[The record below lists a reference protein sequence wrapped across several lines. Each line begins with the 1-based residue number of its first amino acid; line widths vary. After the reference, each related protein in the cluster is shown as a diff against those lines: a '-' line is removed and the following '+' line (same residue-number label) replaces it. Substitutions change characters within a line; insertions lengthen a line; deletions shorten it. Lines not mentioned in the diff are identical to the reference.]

1 MGLKLSEGQR
11 RAIDVRNKNVLVSAA
26 AGSGKTFV
34 LTQRVLARIIE
45 DRWDIDS
52 FLIVTFTRDAA
63 AEMKGR
69 IVKSIEEK
77 LKEVTKTGEGDNEL
91 KRHLEKQLIL
101 ISRANISTIDS
112 FCSSVVRQNFHKTN
126 LDSGYKN
133 PSDTEAAAL
142 KKQAVNEAL
151 EELLG
156 EGDEDF
162 KKFYNMFIGK
172 TNDKDVVNMILN
184 LYTFADSLPYP
195 EKWFD
200 ECIENYENPKNFY
213 ESIWGLRY
221 IGGIE
226 ENIIAARQYADE
238 AMHYFKYCD
247 KSEIPQVIK
256 KVYETIENFEEA
268 YRTAGIDEIAKL
280 EVKFIINLKS
290 VKNEY
295 ALMHIDVIKRY
306 LNFAKEELNTALKNS
321 AEEKELVNLLFE
333 ESKGNIRSLVKA
345 TRNFMKKYSELKLD
359 KQMAEFN
366 DISHFCLNILRDEK
380 GIPTETAK
388 EYQRKFK
395 EIIIDEYQDSNYLQ
409 EEILTAVSGIDEGK
423 NNIFMVGDVKQAI
436 YRFRQTTPELFI
448 KKYAAY
454 SEKNHSEELI
464 LLSENYR
471 SRKVVLDAC
480 NMIFRQIMDERLG
493 NVKYNKDAALNP
505 KAEFPKPEDGMNISE
520 STELIIAD
528 TANIKEKLAE
538 STIEPKRAEAKL
550 VAMRIYEMMY
560 TNPLFIFDK
569 DENRYRAVEKRDIVI
584 LVNRRTNAGV
594 FYEELNCAG
603 ISCIFEKTNPLFRTT
618 EVKNIISLLRLI
630 DNPMQDIDVVNV
642 LHSPI
647 YGMAFDEITK
657 IRNNEPVGN
666 IYNAVNVW
674 AEKDSDNKSTAKKFI
689 SDLEYYRDYAINNS
703 LPELISEIYEK
714 SNYFSCVGIE
724 ENGKLRQAN
733 LRLFKEKAVEFT
745 ESGAL
750 DLHSFVEYI
759 EADLSDDIDE
769 NNKTG
774 SVVSLG
780 ENEDA
785 VRIMTVHKSKGLEFP
800 VVFVVQLQNQL
811 SRKFKSNDY
820 IFDRELGIGLKYID
834 TENRIK
840 YKTNPYSIITD
851 KYEEEE
857 KSEALRLL
865 YVALTRAREKL
876 IMTGIASSRASKT
889 GKEAVLNELAED
901 RNEILPFALRNM
913 ADSPLFWILAAL
925 KRNENDTEKA
935 IEQKWVC
942 VENADSLEELKA
954 EQAVNAICRLNEADN
969 GKTEGRY
976 TEMIKESL
984 NYKYPYEEETRMPSK
999 ISITEIKRKM
1009 NSDNAETE
1017 NIYSEY
1023 KIKDVP
1029 KFTGKSN
1036 KINSAQLGTIY
1047 HTIMEHM
1054 DFENMK
1060 DEKDAE
1066 ALIESLIDRGII
1078 TPEEGRAV
1086 SRKKIAEFISS
1097 DLFGRI
1103 KRADK
1108 VFRETP
1114 FVMSMEA
1121 SRLKEYETNES
1132 EIAVHGIIDLF
1143 FKEGDKLVVV
1153 DYKTDRVNKNTA
1165 ELAEKYRVQL
1175 ELYSEAL
1182 EKNTGK
1188 KVDECIIYSIDKGE
1202 SINVKF

>member
-1 MGLKLSEGQR
+1 MALKLSEGQR
-11 RAIDVRNKNVLVSAA
+11 RAIDIRNKNVLVSAA

-34 LTQRVLARIIE
+34 LTQRVLSRIIE

-77 LKEVTKTGEGDNEL
+77 LKEVTGNDDTDNEL

-101 ISRANISTIDS
+101 ISRANISTIDA
-112 FCSSVVRQNFHKTN
+112 FCSSVVRQNFHKTE
-126 LDSGYKN
+126 LDLGYKN
-133 PSDTEAAAL
+133 PTDTEAAAL
-142 KKQAVNEAL
+142 KKQAVDDAL
-151 EELLG
+151 EELLS
-156 EGDEDF
+156 EGDEEF
-162 KKFYNMFIGK
+162 NSFYNMFIGK
-172 TNDKDVVNMILN
+172 TNDKDVVDMILS

-200 ECIENYENPKNFY
+200 ECFGNYENAENFY
-213 ESIWGLRY
+213 DSIWGKRY
-221 IGGIE
+221 ILGIE
-226 ENIIAARQYADE
+226 ENIRAARKYADE
-238 AMHYFKYCD
+238 AMYYFKYCASD
-247 KSEIPQVIK
+247 EIPGVIK
-256 KVYETIENFEEA
+256 KVYETIENFEDA
-268 YRTAGIDEIAKL
+268 YSTGGIDEIAKL
-280 EVKFIINLKS
+280 EVKYTINLKS
-290 VKNEY
+290 VKDEY
-295 ALMHIDVIKRY
+295 ALLHTDVIKRY
-306 LNFAKEELNTALKNS
+306 LNFVKEELNTALKNS
-321 AEEKELVNLLFE
+321 AESKELINILFE
-333 ESKGNIRSLVKA
+333 GSRSNIKSLIKA
-345 TRNFMKKYSELKLD
+345 TRTFMKKYAELKLE

-366 DISHFCLNILRDEK
+366 DISHFCLNILRDEE
-380 GIPTETAK
+380 GIPTETAR

-409 EEILTAVSGIDEGK
+409 EEILTAVSGIYEGK

-454 SEKNHSEELI
+454 SEKNDSEELI

-480 NMIFRQIMDERLG
+480 NLIFKQIMDERLG
-493 NVKYNKDAALNP
+493 NVKYTEDVALNP
-505 KAEFPKPEDGMNISE
+505 KAEFPEPEEGMNISDC
-520 STELIIAD
+520 TELIIAD
-528 TANIKEKLAE
+528 TANVKEKLAE
-538 STIEPKRAEAKL
+538 SEIDPKRAEAKL
-550 VAMRIYEMMY
+550 VAKRIYEMLCID
-560 TNPLFIFDK
+560 PLYIYDK

-594 FYEELNCAG
+594 FCDELNSIG
-603 ISCIFEKTNPLFRTT
+603 ISCIFEKTNPLFRAT

-630 DNPMQDIDVVNV
+630 DNPIQDIDIVNI

-647 YGMAFDEITK
+647 YGMSFDDITE
-657 IRNNEPVGN
+657 IRNNGPDGN
-666 IYNAVNVW
+666 IYTAVNMW
-674 AEKDSDNKSTAKKFI
+674 AEKDDVSAFTIKKFI
-689 SDLEYYRDYAINNS
+689 NDLEYYRDFAINNS
-703 LPELISEIYEK
+703 LPDLISEIYER
-714 SNYFSCVGIE
+714 SNYFNCVGVM
-724 ENGKLRQAN
+724 ENGSFRQAN
-733 LRLFKEKAVEFT
+733 LRLFKEKAVEFAAKGT
-745 ESGAL
+745 V

-774 SVVSLG
+774 SAASLC

-800 VVFVVQLQNQL
+800 VVFAVQLQNQL

-840 YKTNPYSIITD
+840 YKTKPYSIITE

-865 YVALTRAREKL
+865 YVALTRAKEKL
-876 IMTGIASSRASKT
+876 IMTGTASSRGSKT
-889 GKEAVLNELAED
+889 GKEAMLNELAED
-901 RNEILPFALRNM
+901 RNTILPYACRNM

-925 KRNENDTEKA
+925 KRSSLDTEGA
-935 IEQKWVC
+935 IKQKWVC
-942 VENADSLEELKA
+942 LENVDSLEELKA
-954 EQAVNAICRLNEADN
+954 EQAVNAISRLNEADSAEAD
-969 GKTEGRY
+969 GKY
-976 TEMIKESL
+976 AEMIKESL
-984 NYKYPYEEETRMPSK
+984 NYKYPYKEETLMPSK

-1009 NSDNAETE
+1009 NSDNGEAE

-1023 KIKDVP
+1023 KITGVP
-1029 KFTGKSN
+1029 KFMEKN
-1036 KINSAQLGTIY
+1036 RKISSAQLGTIY
-1047 HTIMEHM
+1047 HTVMEYM

-1060 DEKDAE
+1060 DEKDADV
-1066 ALIESLIDRGII
+1066 LIESLIDRGII
-1078 TPEEGRAV
+1078 TAEEGMAV

-1097 DLFGRI
+1097 DLFERI
-1103 KRADK
+1103 KNADK

-1114 FVMSMEA
+1114 FVMSMKA
-1121 SRLKEYETNES
+1121 SRLKEYENADS
-1132 EIAVHGIIDLF
+1132 DLVVHGIIDLF
-1143 FKEGDKLVVV
+1143 FKEGDKLIVV
-1153 DYKTDRVNKNTA
+1153 DYKTDRVNKSAA
-1165 ELAEKYRVQL
+1165 ELADKYRIQL

-1188 KVDECIIYSIDKGE
+1188 KVEECIIYSIDKGE